1 MKNSIILTNI
11 SLGALIVP
19 LSDKKVRLCRFETI
33 EIKDTDINA
42 DVQKLIDEGKLLAE
56 NTSINENTT
65 SEEITSEETKKKTT
79 KKNNSKE
86 E

>member
-11 SLGALIVP
+11 SLGSLNIP
-19 LSDKKVRLCRFETI
+19 LLNKKVRLCRFENL
-33 EIKDTDINA
+33 EVKESDINA

>member
-11 SLGALIVP
+11 SLGSLNVP
-19 LSDKKVRLCRFETI
+19 LLNKKVRLCRFESL
-33 EIKDTDINA
+33 EVKESDINA

-56 NTSINENTT
+56 NTSINENKT

>member
-19 LSDKKVRLCRFETI
+19 LSDKKVRLCRFETL

-42 DVQKLIDEGKLLAE
+42 DVQKLIDGGKLLAE
-56 NTSINENTT
+56 NTSINKNTT

>member
-11 SLGALIVP
+11 SLGSLNVS
-19 LSDKKVRLCRFETI
+19 LLNKKVRLCRFESL
-33 EIKDTDINA
+33 EVKESDINA